1 MKTFE
6 ELEKYAKE
14 NYIPIARHAVVEYIV
29 NTIKGNNYKSIL
41 EIGTAIAYTSIH
53 IAQIPN
59 VFLTTYE
66 YDNSRFIIAK
76 QNIND
81 FNVED
86 KIRLI
91 NDNCLYFEDNTTY
104 DLMFIDGAKKH
115 TIEIYEKYKNKLN
128 KGGTIIID
136 NIDLK
141 VTNQI
146 ESEKKKIKYQ
156 HIAEETKEYFENVKD
171 FSVTYLDI
179 GDGLIILK

>member
-1 MKTFE
+1 MKNKKT
-6 ELEKYAKE
+6 L
-14 NYIPIARHAVVEYIV
+14 NIILIV
-29 NTIKGNNYKSIL
+29 ISGI
-41 EIGTAIAYTSIH
+41 IFVAATAA
-53 IAQIPN
+53 
-59 VFLTTYE
+59 
-66 YDNSRFIIAK
+66 
-76 QNIND
+76 
-81 FNVED
+81 
-86 KIRLI
+86 LI
-91 NDNCLYFEDNTTY
+91 MQFVP
-104 DLMFIDGAKKH
+104 KKNK
-115 TIEIYEKYKNKLN
+115 YEKYKNKLN

>member
-14 NYIPIARHAVVEYIV
+14 NYIPIARKAVVEYIV
-29 NTIKGNNYKSIL
+29 NTIKENNYKSIL

-66 YDNSRFIIAK
+66 YDDSRFIIAK
-76 QNIND
+76 QNISD
-81 FNVED
+81 FNVKD

-146 ESEKKKIKYQ
+146 ESEKKKIK
-156 HIAEETKEYFENVKD
+156 
-171 FSVTYLDI
+171 
-179 GDGLIILK
+179 